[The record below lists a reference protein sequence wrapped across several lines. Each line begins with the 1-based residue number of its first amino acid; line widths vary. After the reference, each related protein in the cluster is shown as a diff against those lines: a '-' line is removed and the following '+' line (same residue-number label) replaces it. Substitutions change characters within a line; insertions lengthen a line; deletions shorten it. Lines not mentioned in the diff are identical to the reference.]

1 MFNFNPR
8 SPRGERRNTITNNV
22 IRLLI
27 SIHALREESDLWN
40 IGTLAVCVTAISI
53 HALREESDANES
65 TIISSRSNFNPR
77 SPWGERHFAIIRCG
91 LGSISIHALRE
102 ESDNYDT
109 TYNKKQ
115 GDFNPR
121 SPWGERLVFAYMIR
135 VVIVNFNPRS
145 PWGERPNSTLC
156 DII

>member
-1 MFNFNPR
+1 MDDFNPR
-8 SPRGERRNTITNNV
+8 SPRGERLPFRRCISHHSSG
-22 IRLLI
+22 I

-53 HALREESDANES
+53 HALREESDKAAYALDWLNV
-65 TIISSRSNFNPR
+65 
-77 SPWGERHFAIIRCG
+77 
-91 LGSISIHALRE
+91 ISIHALRE

-121 SPWGERLVFAYMIR
+121 SP
-135 VVIVNFNPRS
+135 
-145 PWGERPNSTLC
+145 
-156 DII
+156 

>member
-53 HALREESDANES
+53 HALREESDKAAYALDWLNV
-65 TIISSRSNFNPR
+65 
-77 SPWGERHFAIIRCG
+77 
-91 LGSISIHALRE
+91 ISIHALRE
-102 ESDNYDT
+102 ESDSAGEADS
-109 TYNKKQ
+109 
-115 GDFNPR
+115 FFF
-121 SPWGERLVFAYMIR
+121 SPISIHALREESDLVRLKMLLAG
-135 VVIVNFNPRS
+135 VNFNPRS
-145 PWGERPNSTLC
+145 P
-156 DII
+156 